1 MTHTLEFNHTIF
13 IIKIPQ
19 ENKLE
24 NTKVDGS
31 TKIFLLYYITK
42 FTHSYLSSNLHIV
55 PCFESELYVILGV
68 AGGMVEKHHLK
79 FLIKALTELIYPFQ
93 PTDKP
98 HINFPLSLSE
108 QPLNLR
114 FFYVYAKY
122 IFYFMNAFMNFGGSI
137 FSHFLFF

>member
-1 MTHTLEFNHTIF
+1 MMERLLYCILKSVAILPLQVLYVLADCVF
-13 IIKIPQ
+13 
-19 ENKLE
+19 
-24 NTKVDGS
+24 
-31 TKIFLLYYITK
+31 FLLYYITK

-108 QPLNLR
+108 
-114 FFYVYAKY
+114 
-122 IFYFMNAFMNFGGSI
+122 
-137 FSHFLFF
+137 